1 MEPPIRQIFPKPL
14 LSARYS
20 FGYWEFIKEQSIQK
34 KPKNKKP
41 GLMELA
47 VQGLPIESPME
58 SASGFPRHKLN
69 TAEVTPTLLHQVD
82 KSEGPGQVGPGVS
95 SDSQE

>member
-1 MEPPIRQIFPKPL
+1 
-14 LSARYS
+14 
-20 FGYWEFIKEQSIQK
+20 
-34 KPKNKKP
+34 
-41 GLMELA
+41 MELA

>member
-1 MEPPIRQIFPKPL
+1 
-14 LSARYS
+14 
-20 FGYWEFIKEQSIQK
+20 
-34 KPKNKKP
+34 
-41 GLMELA
+41 MELA

-82 KSEGPGQVGPGVS
+82 KSEGPGQVGTWCFLGFSRVRARVWDCMS
-95 SDSQE
+95 ESII